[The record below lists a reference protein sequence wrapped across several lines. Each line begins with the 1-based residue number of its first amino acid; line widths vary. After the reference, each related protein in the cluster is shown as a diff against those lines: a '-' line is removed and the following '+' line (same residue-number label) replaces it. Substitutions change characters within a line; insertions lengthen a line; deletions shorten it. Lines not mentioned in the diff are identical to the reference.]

1 MDAWKMVS
9 PIFLV
14 AGAVLV
20 NRCRSQDQ
28 PSVSLLLITHLAIL
42 IALLGSI
49 FPTLLD
55 SQFWAVMTWIAIG
68 FAITFFGTMLLV
80 TVRISVWVWVG
91 LAVVLLLIP
100 TIREE
105 MIRLL
110 GGAAMMG
117 ILLWLG
123 AKLLDLRNPAVLA
136 PEENFED
143 VSEDWFN
150 QAGLEAEFEI
160 PT

>member
-14 AGAVLV
+14 VGAVLV

-28 PSVSLLLITHLAIL
+28 PSASLLLITHLAIL

-55 SQFWAVMTWIAIG
+55 SQFWAVMAWIAIG
-68 FAITFFGTMLLV
+68 FVITFFGTMLLV
-80 TVRISVWVWVG
+80 TVQPSIWVWVG
-91 LAVVLLLIP
+91 LVVILLLFP
-100 TIREE
+100 AVREE
-105 MIRLL
+105 LIRLL
-110 GGAAMMG
+110 GGAA
-117 ILLWLG
+117 ILSISLWLG
-123 AKLLDLRNPAVLA
+123 AKLLDLKNSAVPA

-143 VSEDWFN
+143 VPEDWFS

-160 PT
+160 PI